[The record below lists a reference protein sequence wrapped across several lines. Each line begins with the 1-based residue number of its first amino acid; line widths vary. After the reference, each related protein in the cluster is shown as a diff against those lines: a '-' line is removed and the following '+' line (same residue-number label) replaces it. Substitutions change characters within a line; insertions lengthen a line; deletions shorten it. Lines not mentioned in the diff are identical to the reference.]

1 MSEREFDVVVL
12 GAGPAGEVCAGR
24 MGEAGMSVAI
34 VEQELIGGECAY
46 YACMPSKALLRPGEL
61 LAEARRIPGVREAVT
76 GGLDAEA
83 VLRRRDEII
92 HDLDDSSQEP
102 WLAARNVE
110 VFREHGRLDGERR
123 VRAGD
128 DTLVARRAVVV
139 ATGTSALLP
148 PIDGLR
154 EARPWT
160 NREAT
165 TAKRLPE
172 RLVVL
177 GGGVVGVETA
187 QAYRSLGA
195 QVTLIEAADRLI
207 GREEPFAG
215 EHVEQ
220 GLRELGVDVQ
230 LGVKATAVRVAEGAA
245 ASPPSPEVVV
255 ELDSGGPARGEQ
267 LLVAVGRRVN
277 TDDIGLDT
285 IGLEPGRPIEVDD
298 SMRASDWLYAIGD
311 VNGRALLTHIGKY
324 QARVAADVI
333 LGEDSSCVF
342 VDGSRSPRVIFT
354 DPQVAA
360 VGYTFAAAQEAGL
373 NVRTADVATQGNAGA
388 SFYGRDSTA
397 GAARL
402 VVDEDRRV
410 VVGATFTGPE
420 VAEFVQAATIAVVSD
435 VTIDRLFH
443 AVPPFPTR
451 SEVWLYLLEQLG
463 VSGPCY
469 PQPSPL

>member
-1 MSEREFDVVVL
+1 MTERQFDVVIL

-24 MGEAGMSVAI
+24 LGEAGLSVAI
-34 VEQELIGGECAY
+34 VEPHLIGGESSY

-76 GGLDAEA
+76 GGLDAAA
-83 VLRRRDEII
+83 VLRRRDEIV
-92 HDLDDSSQEP
+92 HDLDDSGMEP
-102 WLAARNVE
+102 WLADRGVE
-110 VFREHGRLDGERR
+110 LVREHGRLDGERR
-123 VRAGD
+123 VRAGS

-139 ATGTSALLP
+139 ATGTGALLP

-154 EARPWT
+154 EAKPWT

-165 TAKRLPE
+165 TSKHVPE

-177 GGGVVGVETA
+177 GGGVVGVELA
-187 QAYRSLGA
+187 QAYRSLGT

-207 GREEPFAG
+207 AREEPFAS

-230 LGVKATAVRVAEGAA
+230 PGVKATAVRALGDALE
-245 ASPPSPEVVV
+245 V
-255 ELDSGGPARGEQ
+255 ELDTGGPARGEE

-285 IGLEPGRPIEVDD
+285 VGLEPGKPIAVDD
-298 SMRASDWLYAIGD
+298 SMRASEWLYAIGD
-311 VNGRALLTHIGKY
+311 VNGRALLTHMGKY
-324 QARVAADVI
+324 QARVAADGI
-333 LGEDSSCVF
+333 LGEDVACIV

-360 VGYTFAAAQEAGL
+360 VGYTLAAAQEAGL
-373 NVRTADVATQGNAGA
+373 NVRTADVPMQGNAGA
-388 SFYGRDSTA
+388 SFYGRDSAA
-397 GAARL
+397 GTARL
-402 VVDEDRRV
+402 VVDEARRV

-420 VAEFVQAATIAVVSD
+420 VAEFLQAATTAVVGE

-463 VSGPCY
+463 VAGPC
-469 PQPSPL
+469 QREA